1 MISAADSSV
10 PTGKEMLFEDLL
22 DLRDGHNVMIFL
34 ELEQNS
40 SYMTF
45 YLTSVF
51 PQFPSMEFDSDS
63 DSL

>member
-1 MISAADSSV
+1 
-10 PTGKEMLFEDLL
+10 MLFEDLL

-40 SYMTF
+40 SYMAF